1 MRKPLWLLVVVAA
14 LPIAGVMYQ
23 KLGAW
28 SDRRRH
34 MRRGRTVRVRS
45 GLMYVCEMGSAASS
59 SPAVVFESG
68 IGATSQNW
76 FGLQQAIAQDTR
88 TVSYDR
94 AGLGWSSAAAYD
106 PTPRNLARELNELL
120 TAAGISRPYV
130 VVGHSFGGLL
140 ARQFAADYPR
150 LVTGLVLVDPMRPE
164 DWPSLNGSSAALE
177 RGIRLAQLGLL
188 AARFGVTR
196 LFMRST
202 LLGSRRVA
210 RFLCRVGGEPAQTLM
225 DRMLCEVGKMP
236 REVWPSVVANWSRP
250 EFFQSLQA
258 YLRSVPT
265 AVMMMRSAPPL
276 DQPVTVLTP
285 ISASP
290 LSESQLHA
298 ISSNAKQVIAS
309 TSAHWIHLDE
319 PELVL
324 AAIRDMLARAGSARS
339 HPASTGEPHTG
350 ASVS

>member
-1 MRKPLWLLVVVAA
+1 M
-14 LPIAGVMYQ
+14 
-23 KLGAW
+23 
-28 SDRRRH
+28 
-34 MRRGRTVRVRS
+34 VRVRS
-45 GLMYVCEMGSAASS
+45 GSMYVCEMGAAASS

-76 FGLQQAIAQDTR
+76 LRLQKAIAQQAR

-94 AGLGWSSAAAYD
+94 AGLGWSSAAAYEL
-106 PTPRNLARELNELL
+106 TPRSLARELNEVL
-120 TAAGISRPYV
+120 TAAGISGPYV

-140 ARQFAADYPR
+140 ARQFAADYPG
-150 LVTGLVLVDPMRPE
+150 LLTGLVLVDPMRPE
-164 DWPSLNGSSAALE
+164 DWLPLNGSSEALE
-177 RGIRLAQLGLL
+177 RGIRLAKLGLL

-210 RFLCRVGGEPAQTLM
+210 RFLCRIGGEPAQTLM

-250 EFFQSLQA
+250 EFFQSLRA
-258 YLRSVPT
+258 YLRSVPA
-265 AVMMMRSAPPL
+265 AVMVMRGAPPL

-285 ISASP
+285 GGARP
-290 LSESQLHA
+290 LSESQLQA
-298 ISSNAKQVIAS
+298 ISSNAQQVIAPA
-309 TSAHWIHLDE
+309 SAHWIHLDE

-324 AAIRDMLARAGSARS
+324 AAIRDMLARAGSGAQEES
-339 HPASTGEPHTG
+339 AAASSTQ
-350 ASVS
+350 AQA